1 MIFKR
6 VYLFFFT
13 YMAAMYFS
21 QTLVI
26 LWLSKNGFGFS
37 NIVFYYLISYVVAL
51 VGIFTLRKIRME
63 LKPTILLGVLV
74 SALSVAIIINISSI
88 YQLYLSAIVTGL
100 NIIFFWIPYN
110 VMYFKFSSEKKR
122 GLNSGMYFLV
132 TPIISITL
140 QPLAGLVAEKFGFET
155 MFLVG
160 LLLYIIP
167 IFLIKFL
174 PDFELNLDIIKEL
187 KGRSF
192 NWPTFFQGFTARIN
206 WSLVPI
212 FTLFFISTPKA
223 FGSFFGYLA
232 IFAATASLIN
242 ASISDRMKN
251 RKVFFYIFT
260 SLAVASLFPLAFV
273 QNIYYWGIFAGVTSL
288 CICLANPFWLAFNL
302 DYYQEIGAEK
312 AMILREVYL
321 NLGYTSALFVAFL
334 AFYFTASTKIS
345 LIIVSVIAICLPVVS
360 YFQRVYRDK
369 NI

>member
-1 MIFKR
+1 MMIFKR
-6 VYLFFFT
+6 IYFFFFT
-13 YMAAMYFS
+13 YMGAMYFS

-51 VGIFTLRKIRME
+51 VGIFTLRKIKME
-63 LKPTILLGVLV
+63 LKPTILLGVLA
-74 SALSVAIIINISSI
+74 SALSVALIINISSI

-110 VMYFKFSSEKKR
+110 VMYFKFSSEERR
-122 GLNSGMYFLV
+122 GLNSGIYFLV

-140 QPLAGLVAEKFGFET
+140 QPLAGLIAEKFGFQT

-160 LLLYIIP
+160 LSLYIIP
-167 IFLIKFL
+167 IFLIRFL
-174 PDFELNLDIIKEL
+174 PDFEMNLKVKNEL
-187 KGRSF
+187 KRWKF
-192 NWPTFFQGFTARIN
+192 NWSTFFQGFTARIN

-242 ASISDRMKN
+242 ASISDRMKS
-251 RKVFFYIFT
+251 RKLFFYLFT
-260 SLAVASLFPLAFV
+260 SLAVISLFPLAFV
-273 QNIYYWGIFAGVTSL
+273 QNIFYWGIFAGVTSL

-302 DYYQEIGAEK
+302 DYYHEVGAEK
-312 AMILREVYL
+312 AMILREIYL
-321 NLGYTSALFVAFL
+321 NLGYITALLVAFIV
-334 AFYFTASTKIS
+334 FYFTSSVKIS
-345 LIIVSVIAICLPVVS
+345 LITVSIIAICLPVVS
-360 YFQRVYRDK
+360 YFQRVYRD
-369 NI
+369 I